1 MINTKENGRYVNKL
15 VEVHKYIIGIYEVIN
30 ALTMKM
36 KPSEMFAMSVVT
48 YTSEEHSAH
57 IFCVQQSRSIFPQV

>member
-1 MINTKENGRYVNKL
+1 M
-15 VEVHKYIIGIYEVIN
+15 HKYIIGIYDVIN

-36 KPSEMFAMSVVT
+36 KSSEMFAMSVVT

-57 IFCVQQSRSIFPQV
+57 IFCVQQSTSIFPQV